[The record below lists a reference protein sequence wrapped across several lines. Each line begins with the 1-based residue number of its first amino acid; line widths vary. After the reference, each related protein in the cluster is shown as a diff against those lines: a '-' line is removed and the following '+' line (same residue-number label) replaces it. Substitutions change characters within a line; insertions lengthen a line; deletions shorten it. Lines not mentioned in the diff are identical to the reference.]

1 MLGDYRVGSMQIH
14 VHHHYVTDPAIAREL
29 ARLNANL
36 EKFMSDVDDFVTL
49 MTGRIAAQKTQIEG
63 VAALLSSIKHQLA
76 DALQGEK
83 LSPAAQA
90 KLAAIMPALETNT
103 AEITDAINA
112 NTDAA
117 PPVSEPVPAVPD
129 DPAPV
134 SIGMSPDGRSS

>member
-1 MLGDYRVGSMQIH
+1 MQIH
-14 VHHHYVTDPAIAREL
+14 VHHHYVTDPAVAREL

-49 MTGRIAAQKTQIEG
+49 LTGRLAAQKTQIDG
-63 VAALLSSIKHQLA
+63 VATLLSSIKHQLA

-90 KLAAIMPALETNT
+90 KLAAIMPALEANT
-103 AEITDAINA
+103 TEITDAINA

-117 PPVSEPVPAVPD
+117 PPA
-129 DPAPV
+129 PAPDPIPP
-134 SIGMSPDGRSS
+134 SDTAPPADPSSTTFSGAGSS